1 MLKSWLLQLWEKT
14 KLTLWTSSWPWMWA
28 VHVNA
33 GKYFWKVQ
41 FPAYFCN
48 QRRIFLFG
56 NSRLEIELSRNEY
69 GWHCKG
75 ICSVSGEE
83 GGRRMPPIS
92 LSALGTIDSLLA
104 ASTSEGGIHNCWY
117 NKYKMRWQKV
127 EWELLLLLWNQH
139 FSVFCVSHRNVMS
152 RHRWIDSSCHR
163 LPKGCHTLLGQG

>member
-1 MLKSWLLQLWEKT
+1 MLKSWLLQLWEKP
-14 KLTLWTSSWPWMWA
+14 KLILWTSSWPWMWA

-41 FPAYFCN
+41 FPAYFCS

-104 ASTSEGGIHNCWY
+104 TSTSEGGIHNCWY

-139 FSVFCVSHRNVMS
+139 FSVFLANMSLISRQNIRFSRFWHWYEYSGYLNV
-152 RHRWIDSSCHR
+152 
-163 LPKGCHTLLGQG
+163 